1 MEVYLIRH
9 TTPKI
14 SKGICYGQTDLEV
27 DETSFEQELKFV
39 LKNIPNDIEKY
50 FSSPLKRC
58 RQLAEKLN
66 ADYSI
71 DERLMELNFG
81 DWENKNWNEIDK
93 TQLNTWMQD
102 FVNISPTNGES
113 YKYLYRRTESFINE
127 VLETNFQKIAVITHA
142 GNIRSFLSFVLSL
155 PLENSFRIRLDYA
168 TVVAV
173 ILNKNKNFNQL
184 LSIQHFKRYK

>member
-39 LKNIPNDIEKY
+39 SKNIPNDIEKY

-58 RQLAEKLN
+58 KQLAEKLN

-81 DWENKNWNEIDK
+81 DWENKNWNEID
-93 TQLNTWMQD
+93 QSHLNLWMQD
-102 FVNISPTNGES
+102 FVNVSPPNGEN
-113 YKYLYRRTESFINE
+113 YKNLHWRTESFINE
-127 VLETNFQKIAVITHA
+127 VLETNLQKIAIITHA

-173 ILNKNKNFNQL
+173 IVGENENFNQL
-184 LSIQHFKRYK
+184 VSIQHFKKYE

>member
-14 SKGICYGQTDLEV
+14 SKGICYGQTDLEI
-27 DETSFEQELKFV
+27 DDTSFEDEVKFIV
-39 LKNIPNDIEKY
+39 QNLPTDIEKY

-58 RQLAEKLN
+58 KQLAEKLN

-93 TQLNTWMQD
+93 AQLNEWMQD
-102 FVNISPTNGES
+102 FVNISPTNGEN
-113 YKYLYRRTESFINE
+113 YKNLHWRTESFINE
-127 VLETNFQKIAVITHA
+127 VLETNLQKVAIITHA

-155 PLENSFRIRLDYA
+155 PLENSFRFRLDYA

-173 ILNKNKNFNQL
+173 ILNENKNFNQL
-184 LSIQHFKRYK
+184 LSIQHFKKYE

>member
-14 SKGICYGQTDLEV
+14 SKGICYGQTDLEI
-27 DETSFEQELKFV
+27 DDTSFEQELKFV

-58 RQLAEKLN
+58 KQLAEKLN
-66 ADYSI
+66 ANYSI

-81 DWENKNWNEIDK
+81 DWENKNWNEIDQS
-93 TQLNTWMQD
+93 QLNVWMQD
-102 FVNISPTNGES
+102 FVNVSPPNGEN
-113 YKYLYRRTESFINE
+113 YKNLCWRTESFINE
-127 VLETNFQKIAVITHA
+127 VLETNLQKIAIITHA
-142 GNIRSFLSFVLSL
+142 GNLRSFLSFVLSL

-173 ILNKNKNFNQL
+173 ILNENKNFNQL
-184 LSIQHFKRYK
+184 LSIQHFKKYE